1 MQQIHNFAMMDA
13 FFDAVRASIARDTF
27 GEDVKTF
34 NRTYSAA
41 MPEKTGEGPRIRGYQ
56 MKSTGGGEPKK
67 NPKAYGRLDDAVQ
80 KLAEAESGIA
90 TPTGDAVELERHGF
104 AEKTD

>member
-1 MQQIHNFAMMDA
+1 MMDA
-13 FFDAVRASIARDTF
+13 FFESVRASIARNTF
-27 GEDVKTF
+27 DQDAKAF
-34 NRTYSAA
+34 SLAYSAG

-56 MKSTGGGEPKK
+56 MKSVGGGEPKK
-67 NPKAYGRLDDAVQ
+67 NHKAYGRLDDAVQ

-90 TPTGDAVELERHGF
+90 TPTGDASELDEHGF

>member
-1 MQQIHNFAMMDA
+1 MRDVTA
-13 FFDAVRASIARDTF
+13 FTHAYTSD
-27 GEDVKTF
+27 
-34 NRTYSAA
+34 

-56 MKSTGGGEPKK
+56 MKSVGGGEPER

-90 TPTGDAVELERHGF
+90 TPIGDARDLKEHGF
-104 AEKTD
+104 AEKTV

>member
-1 MQQIHNFAMMDA
+1 MIDA
-13 FFDAVRASIARDTF
+13 FFDAVRASIARDSF
-27 GEDVKTF
+27 EEDVKTF
-34 NRTYSAA
+34 NRTYSAT
-41 MPEKTGEGPRIRGYQ
+41 MPEKTGEGPRVRGYQ
-56 MKSTGGGEPKK
+56 MKSIGGGEPKK
-67 NPKAYGRLDDAVQ
+67 NPKAYGRLNDAAQ

>member
-1 MQQIHNFAMMDA
+1 MMDT
-13 FFDAVRASIARDTF
+13 FFDAVRASIAKDTF
-27 GEDVKTF
+27 EEDVKTF
-34 NRTYSAA
+34 NRTYNTA

-56 MKSTGGGEPKK
+56 MKSIGGGEPKK
-67 NPKAYGRLDDAVQ
+67 NAKPYGKLDDAAQ